1 MQVFNSIYVKPNRNK
16 KMKTNKDIQ
25 AEVEKTLNILNDWKP
40 VETDAFFFTRL
51 SVRIEKRTQ
60 AKNYHWFFESPLL
73 RPALIA
79 LTVLINVLTI
89 NYFIAF
95 VDTKKES
102 TDLISLF
109 TEEYQL
115 NQSTESYIALNDE

>member
-1 MQVFNSIYVKPNRNK
+1 
-16 KMKTNKDIQ
+16 MKTNKDIQ
-25 AEVEKTLNILNDWKP
+25 EEVEKTMNSLNNWKP

-60 AKNYHWFFESPLL
+60 TKSFNWFFESPIL
-73 RPALIA
+73 RPALIT
-79 LTVLINVLTI
+79 LTLLINILTI
-89 NYFIAF
+89 NYFITY
-95 VDTKKES
+95 VENTKEES

-109 TEEYQL
+109 TDEYQL